1 MIRTRRAVVVFA
13 VAAGL
18 LTAGQAAISSAG
30 ASVTLGQVSISPSG
44 SCFGVDYAQLS
55 VAAGASYQV
64 PADGTI
70 TSWST
75 NAGGASGQ
83 MLAMKVLRNVGPS
96 FYKVI
101 GLDGPRL
108 LTANLLNNFPVS
120 IPVQTGDILDLSAT
134 TAGPLCLFAGAPSDT
149 TLAHSPGFLNNGDAA
164 GFSSFPGSRL
174 NLSAVFAPTNTVT
187 LGTTAL
193 NKKKGTA
200 TLNLT
205 IPNPGQLTVSGDGV
219 AAAAGS
225 ALATPVAAGPVQVS
239 IRATGKK
246 KKRLQDKHKV
256 TLSVT
261 IAYTP
266 ANGDPG
272 TQTLQV
278 KLQKKH

>member
-1 MIRTRRAVVVFA
+1 MIRTRRAVVVLA

-18 LTAGQAAISSAG
+18 LTVGQATISPAAG
-30 ASVTLGQVSISPSG
+30 SVTLGQLSVSTFG
-44 SCFGVDYAQLS
+44 SCMGVDYAQLS

-64 PADGTI
+64 PANGTI

-83 MLAMKVLRNVGPS
+83 MLAMKVLRNVSPS

-108 LTANLLNNFPVS
+108 LTANLLNIFPVS

-134 TAGPLCLFAGAPSDT
+134 TPGPLCLFTGTPSDT
-149 TLAHSPGFLNNGDAA
+149 VLSHSPGFLNNGDSA
-164 GFSSFPGSRL
+164 GFSSFTGARL
-174 NLSAVFAPTNTVT
+174 NLSAVFVPTNTVT
-187 LGTTAL
+187 VGTTTL
-193 NKKKGTA
+193 DKKKGTA

-205 IPNPGQLTVSGDGV
+205 FPNPGVLAVSGDGV

-225 ALATPVAAGPVQVS
+225 TLSGPVTAGPAQVS

-246 KKRLQDKHKV
+246 KKRLKDKHKV
-256 TLSVT
+256 TLNLS

-266 ANGDPG
+266 TGGDPG
-272 TQTLQV
+272 PLATLV
-278 KLQKKH
+278 TLKKKH

>member
-1 MIRTRRAVVVFA
+1 MIRTRRAVVVLA

-18 LTAGQAAISSAG
+18 LTAGQATISPAAG
-30 ASVTLGQVSISPSG
+30 SVALGQLSVAPSG
-44 SCFGVDYAQLS
+44 SCFGVDLAQLS
-55 VAAGASYQV
+55 VSTGASYQV
-64 PADGTI
+64 PGNGAI

-83 MLAMKVLRNVGPS
+83 MLAMKVLRKVTDPN

-101 GLDGPRL
+101 GLDGPRAL
-108 LTANLLNNFPVS
+108 APNLLNTFAVS
-120 IPVQTGDILDLSAT
+120 IPVQTGDLLDISAT
-134 TAGPLCLFAGAPSDT
+134 TPGPLCTFAGTPSDAA
-149 TLAHSPGFLNNGDAA
+149 LSHSGFLNNGDAA
-164 GFSSFPGSRL
+164 GFMSFSSTRV
-174 NLSAVFAPTNTVT
+174 NLSALFVPTNTVT
-187 LGTTAL
+187 LGTTTL
-193 NKKKGTA
+193 DQKKGTA

-205 IPNPGQLTVSGDGV
+205 VPNPGQLVVSGDGV

-225 ALATPVAAGPVQVS
+225 ALTSPVTAGPTQVS

-246 KKRLQDKHKV
+246 KKRLKDKHKV

-272 TQTLQV
+272 TLTTQV
-278 KLQKKH
+278 KLKKKH